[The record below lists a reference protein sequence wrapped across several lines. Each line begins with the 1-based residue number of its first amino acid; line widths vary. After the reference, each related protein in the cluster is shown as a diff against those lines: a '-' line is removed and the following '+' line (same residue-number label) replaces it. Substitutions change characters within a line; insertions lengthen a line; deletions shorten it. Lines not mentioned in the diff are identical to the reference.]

1 MDKKHIRLDD
11 LKKETPFVVPDGYFE
26 NLPQIIQS
34 KIPNKTARRPLIQW
48 TWQRAAGLI
57 TAMSFILVMVWVTFP
72 ERQGSLGQEPLSKIS
87 DASIIS
93 YLEDQN
99 ISYYDLSEHQVVQK
113 AFDTDSTVLNYLDG
127 LDEDFLRQQILESG
141 AVTEKI

>member
-34 KIPNKTARRPLIQW
+34 RIPNEVVREPFIQW
-48 TWQRAAGLI
+48 SWRRSAGLVA
-57 TAMSFILVMVWVTFP
+57 AMSFLLVMVWVTYP
-72 ERQGSLGQEPLSKIS
+72 ERQGSLGQGPLSSIS
-87 DASIIS
+87 DASIVT
-93 YLEDQN
+93 YLEDQD

-113 AFDTDSTVLNYLDG
+113 AFDTDSTVMYYLDG
-127 LDEDFLRQQILESG
+127 LDEDLIREQILESG
-141 AVTEKI
+141 SDSEQI

>member
-11 LKKETPFVVPDGYFE
+11 LKKETPFTVPDGYFE
-26 NLPQIIQS
+26 NLPQLIQS
-34 KIPNKTARRPLIQW
+34 RIPNEVVRKPLIQW
-48 TWQRAAGLI
+48 TWQRAAGLVA
-57 TAMSFILVMVWVTFP
+57 AMSFLLVMVWVTFP

-87 DASIIS
+87 DASIVS
-93 YLEDQN
+93 YLEEQN

-127 LDEDFLRQQILESG
+127 LDDDFLRQQILETGSG
-141 AVTEKI
+141 SEKI

>member
-34 KIPNKTARRPLIQW
+34 KIPNEVVRKPLIQW
-48 TWQRAAGLI
+48 TWQRSAGLVA
-57 TAMSFILVMVWVTFP
+57 AMSFLLVMVWVTFP
-72 ERQGSLGQEPLSKIS
+72 ERQGSLGQEPLSSIS
-87 DASIIS
+87 DASIVT

-113 AFDTDSTVLNYLDG
+113 AFDTDSTVMYYLDG
-127 LDEDFLRQQILESG
+127 MDEDFIRQQIIESG
-141 AVTEKI
+141 TASEKI

>member
-34 KIPNKTARRPLIQW
+34 RIPNEVVRKPLIQW
-48 TWQRAAGLI
+48 SWQRSAGLVA
-57 TAMSFILVMVWVTFP
+57 AMSFLLVMVWITFP
-72 ERQGSLGQEPLSKIS
+72 ERQGSLGQEPLSSIS
-87 DASIIS
+87 DASIVT
-93 YLEDQN
+93 YLEDQD

-113 AFDTDSTVLNYLDG
+113 AFDTDSTVMYYLDG
-127 LDEDFLRQQILESG
+127 LDEDLIREQILESG
-141 AVTEKI
+141 SASEQI

>member
-26 NLPQIIQS
+26 NLPQLIQS
-34 KIPNKTARRPLIQW
+34 KIPNEVVRRPLIRW
-48 TWQRAAGLI
+48 TWQRSVGLI
-57 TAMSFILVMVWVTFP
+57 AAMSFLLVMVWVTFP

-87 DASIIS
+87 DASIIN

-113 AFDTDSTVLNYLDG
+113 AFDTDSTVLYYLDG
-127 LDEDFLRQQILESG
+127 LDEDFIRQQVLESG
-141 AVTEKI
+141 SGSEKI